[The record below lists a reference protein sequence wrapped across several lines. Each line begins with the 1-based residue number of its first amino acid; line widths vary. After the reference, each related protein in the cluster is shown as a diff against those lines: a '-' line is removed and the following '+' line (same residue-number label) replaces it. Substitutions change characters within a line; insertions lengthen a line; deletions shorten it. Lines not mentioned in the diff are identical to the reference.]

1 MNAAGTSP
9 EQKRRARPSIAAC
22 NGAISLGVGGFA
34 AALVALRVLGYGEI
48 WGARAQT
55 LVIISGISASL
66 AALACLAA
74 LHRWRG
80 LGRRAVSFSIAALFT
95 AVYLAAFCVSYVIE
109 NRLISGQFEPNPDRP
124 LLSFL
129 FSSLQTVGMFGIS
142 SPRYFF
148 PWVLPVLIGTV
159 ALALPRLHRAL
170 EATRDAGSTI
180 QG

>member
-1 MNAAGTSP
+1 V
-9 EQKRRARPSIAAC
+9 QKRRSRLSLTAR

-34 AALVALRVLGYGEI
+34 AALMALRVLGYGEI
-48 WGARAQT
+48 WGVRAQT

-66 AALACLAA
+66 AALACLTA

-80 LGRRAVSFSIAALFT
+80 LGERAVSLSIAALFT
-95 AVYLAAFCVSYVIE
+95 AVYLASFCLNYVIE

-124 LLSFL
+124 LLSLL

-148 PWVLPVLIGTV
+148 PWVLPVLIATV

-170 EATRDAGSTI
+170 ETTRDAGPTI
-180 QG
+180 EG